1 MSTTFLARSKTTLP
15 TAEHT
20 DTPAAPAVVGSAT
33 SATVATEPSALRR
46 VVSALGVLGPGGTI
60 AAAIL
65 LVVAIAAI
73 WPSLLTSTDPLAAN
87 PLNTLQPPSA
97 EHIAGTDS
105 LGRDVLTR
113 IIYGARYSLT
123 IGIGATALA
132 VTAGVLLGLVA
143 GVGNK
148 FVDGVIA
155 RAIDVLA
162 SFPEIL
168 LALVL
173 IAFTGPGLG
182 NLIVAIGIAGIPRF
196 ARVVRAQTQLVRH
209 SGYVEQSRTFG
220 LSWGRLVARHVLPNS
235 LATIPVLATI
245 GLGGAIIGAAGLSFL
260 GLGPQP
266 PTPEWGAMLA
276 ENRDYLRV
284 AWWGA
289 VFPGIAVV
297 LTVVSSTVLG
307 RALQARF
314 ERAAA

>member
-113 IIYGARYSLT
+113 IRRAHHWRVRSAPSYEAPRWP
-123 IGIGATALA
+123 
-132 VTAGVLLGLVA
+132 LGRPA
-143 GVGNK
+143 C
-148 FVDGVIA
+148 
-155 RAIDVLA
+155 
-162 SFPEIL
+162 S
-168 LALVL
+168 
-173 IAFTGPGLG
+173 
-182 NLIVAIGIAGIPRF
+182 
-196 ARVVRAQTQLVRH
+196 
-209 SGYVEQSRTFG
+209 
-220 LSWGRLVARHVLPNS
+220 
-235 LATIPVLATI
+235 
-245 GLGGAIIGAAGLSFL
+245 GAAS
-260 GLGPQP
+260 
-266 PTPEWGAMLA
+266 
-276 ENRDYLRV
+276 N
-284 AWWGA
+284 GA
-289 VFPGIAVV
+289 VHQSETRV
-297 LTVVSSTVLG
+297 
-307 RALQARF
+307 
-314 ERAAA
+314 